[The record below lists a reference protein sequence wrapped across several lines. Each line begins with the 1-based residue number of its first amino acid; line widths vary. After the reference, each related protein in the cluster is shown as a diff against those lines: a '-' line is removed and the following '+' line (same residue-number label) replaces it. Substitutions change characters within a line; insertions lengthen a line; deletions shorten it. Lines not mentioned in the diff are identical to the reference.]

1 MKITINGTQKEYTN
15 PVPIQELVS
24 QYCKNPKHVIA
35 EVNGEIIS
43 ADHWKDKSIAD
54 GDNIELVSF
63 VGGG

>member
-1 MKITINGTQKEYTN
+1 MKITINGTQKEYSN
-15 PVPIQELVS
+15 AVPLQELVS

-35 EVNGEIIS
+35 EVNGEIINS
-43 ADHWKDKSIAD
+43 SQWGQRSLAD

>member
-1 MKITINGTQKEYTN
+1 MKITINGTQKEYAN

-35 EVNGEIIS
+35 EVNGEILR
-43 ADHWKDKSIAD
+43 APQWQDKSIAD
-54 GDNIELVSF
+54 GDTIELVTF

>member
-35 EVNGEIIS
+35 EVNGEIIN